1 MITELIVQG
10 ISVFML
16 IFCRMTAFFVVAP
29 VFSSRS
35 VPASFKIGISGIIS
49 LFILLIQGVNQSVPA
64 DLEYILL
71 ILREV
76 LIGLLIGFAAFLI
89 FAVIQTAGSFIDI
102 QIGFGIANVIDPMT
116 GTSAPVIG
124 NFKYIFATLIFFSI
138 NGHHYLLDAV
148 IRSYNWIPLNND
160 VFLRMASGN
169 VTEFLVSAFGQ
180 SFVLAFQMA
189 APLVAALFLTD
200 VALGFLARTAP
211 QFNVFVIGIPLK
223 IIVGLAMLMLLVSG
237 FIYAFEHLFEV
248 MFRALHNLFGI
259 LGNQPS

>member
-1 MITELIVQG
+1 MITELIVHG

-29 VFSSRS
+29 VFSTRS

-49 LFILLIQGVNQSVPA
+49 LFILLMQGVNQPVPV
-64 DLEYILL
+64 DMEYILL
-71 ILREV
+71 ILREI
-76 LIGLLIGFAAFLI
+76 LIGLLIGYVAYMI

-116 GTSAPVIG
+116 GTTAPVIG

-148 IRSYNWIPLNND
+148 IRSYNWMPLNND
-160 VFLRMASGN
+160 VFLRIASGN

-189 APLVAALFLTD
+189 APLIATLFLTD

-223 IIVGLAMLMLLVSG
+223 ILVGLAMLLLLVSG
-237 FIYAFEHLFEV
+237 FVYAFEHLFEV
-248 MFRALHNLFGI
+248 MFRAIHQLFGT

>member
-1 MITELIVQG
+1 MMTELIIQG
-10 ISVFML
+10 VSVFML

-35 VPASFKIGISGIIS
+35 LPSSFKIGISGIIS
-49 LFILLIQGVNQSVPA
+49 LFILLIQGVNQPIPT

-71 ILREV
+71 ILREI
-76 LIGLLIGFAAFLI
+76 LIGLLIGFVAYMLFS
-89 FAVIQTAGSFIDI
+89 VIQTAGSFIDI

-116 GTSAPVIG
+116 GTTAPVIG
-124 NFKYIFATLIFFSI
+124 NFKYIFATLIFFAI

-148 IRSYNWIPLNND
+148 IRSYNWIPLDNEA
-160 VFLRMASGN
+160 FLRLASGN
-169 VTEFLVSAFGQ
+169 VTEFIVSAFGH

-189 APLVAALFLTD
+189 APLIATLFLTD

-237 FIYAFEHLFEV
+237 FVYAFEHLFEV
-248 MFRALHNLFGI
+248 MFRAIHNLFGT